1 MHSKPRGGDVTS
13 KCKDALPKKSEHAS
27 LPTCGREKKA
37 SVSIVGPKPAFLP
50 RAANR
55 GLNTLSFSVF
65 WRIIKVWLLRWNPGT
80 NIFFLLKIGHIGR

>member
-37 SVSIVGPKPAFLP
+37 SVSIVGPKASVFAAGCKQRAKYAAFLE
-50 RAANR
+50 
-55 GLNTLSFSVF
+55 
-65 WRIIKVWLLRWNPGT
+65 I
-80 NIFFLLKIGHIGR
+80 